1 MNVRLIDF
9 DARLPQD
16 PTKTFAPD
24 FIKDIPNSAAL
35 VSYRVVTTTGTARK
49 DRFYEFVQRSIV
61 SELTARVKIWGTYDR
76 F

>member
-1 MNVRLIDF
+1 MNVRLIDY

-35 VSYRVVTTTGTARK
+35 VSYRVVTTTGDVFAAADGARTAPPSRAP
-49 DRFYEFVQRSIV
+49 RCPPEPAEGSC
-61 SELTARVKIWGTYDR
+61 S
-76 F
+76 